1 MRPRKRKW
9 DESSQESGED
19 MNVETAPAA
28 IPLVRSDAEQDD
40 PYVSAVKDTVK
51 SLVKVALKTADYKDM
66 VGIVSKLAENFQDVI
81 ACFALEM
88 TEKFTILSLPLI
100 DRSCPR
106 RESPIWQSY
115 YCTTANIINAV
126 KDDRSTLVDMEWYI
140 LRVVTYIID
149 KQNVDLYHVAVD
161 VMSTM
166 ALIHITEPMWEV
178 IYDLCNIYLN
188 SDHPRAIHFTKFI
201 EVLHPCLVTDT
212 DCFVEEP
219 ARLQAFIDVC
229 QVTLDDDEEEESNLV
244 YAAKLMESLILQ
256 CGHLHIK
263 EAVPKMMR
271 IVVQRLMNPQ
281 GPEMDELRQMLIMVV
296 FAAIYICKEVTIS
309 VLREIMEIQ
318 NPLDYFCCELLSVH
332 KELTG
337 VHDRKLPLILICEFL
352 SMPAEQRPAVINDDP
367 GKVIKMSISL
377 FRGLQ
382 RVVQSREHKRNV
394 DRGIEM
400 EFDESADAE
409 LNIDLRG
416 LSVMELIDDDRSG
429 ETTVYDYFDALANE
443 KKQGGSANDDDD
455 DEHEPSD
462 EKGSCYS
469 DDGGCPELYRTMFDL
484 VDVGG
489 VFVRFKKT
497 MEALE
502 RSDREL
508 MCRMLMG
515 LTSKEMQSL
524 RILLKLCERYERT
537 GH

>member
-1 MRPRKRKW
+1 
-9 DESSQESGED
+9 

-88 TEKFTILSLPLI
+88 TEKF
-100 DRSCPR
+100 
-106 RESPIWQSY
+106 
-115 YCTTANIINAV
+115 AV

-400 EFDESADAE
+400 EFDERADAE

-429 ETTVYDYFDALANE
+429 E
-443 KKQGGSANDDDD
+443 
-455 DEHEPSD
+455 
-462 EKGSCYS
+462 
-469 DDGGCPELYRTMFDL
+469 GGCPELYRTMFDL

-508 MCRMLMG
+508 MCRMLMN

>member
-1 MRPRKRKW
+1 
-9 DESSQESGED
+9 
-19 MNVETAPAA
+19 
-28 IPLVRSDAEQDD
+28 
-40 PYVSAVKDTVK
+40 
-51 SLVKVALKTADYKDM
+51 
-66 VGIVSKLAENFQDVI
+66 
-81 ACFALEM
+81 
-88 TEKFTILSLPLI
+88 
-100 DRSCPR
+100 
-106 RESPIWQSY
+106 
-115 YCTTANIINAV
+115 
-126 KDDRSTLVDMEWYI
+126 
-140 LRVVTYIID
+140 
-149 KQNVDLYHVAVD
+149 
-161 VMSTM
+161 
-166 ALIHITEPMWEV
+166 
-178 IYDLCNIYLN
+178 
-188 SDHPRAIHFTKFI
+188 
-201 EVLHPCLVTDT
+201 
-212 DCFVEEP
+212 
-219 ARLQAFIDVC
+219 
-229 QVTLDDDEEEESNLV
+229 
-244 YAAKLMESLILQ
+244 
-256 CGHLHIK
+256 
-263 EAVPKMMR
+263 MMR